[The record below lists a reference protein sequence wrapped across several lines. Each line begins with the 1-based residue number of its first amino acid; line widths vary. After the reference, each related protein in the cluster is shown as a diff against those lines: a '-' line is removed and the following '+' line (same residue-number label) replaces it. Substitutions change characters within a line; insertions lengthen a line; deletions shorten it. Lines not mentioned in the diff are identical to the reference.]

1 MKTAPSWVNKELFP
15 FQSKWATVDGLQ
27 LHYIDEGTG
36 DTLLFVHGTPEWS
49 FGFRDVI
56 RELRKKFRC
65 VAVDHLGF
73 GLSDKPGTADYSV
86 QAHAQRLTSFIREL
100 SLTDIT
106 LVVNDFGGGIGLSY
120 ALDHIDNIRS
130 VVLFNTWLWSLKN
143 DPHYSTPAKTINS
156 WLGRFLYLRMNG
168 PVNIIM
174 PAAFGDRKKLT
185 KEVHRHYK
193 LPVPNAASRVALYE
207 IARELMPASEWWQS
221 LWERAD
227 LLRTKPMMILWGMK
241 DKFVPPYEFEKWKLR
256 FPHASAIPF
265 PDAGHFLQE
274 EEPSMAALIGEF
286 VFRKSMADAP
296 SR

>member
-1 MKTAPSWVNKELFP
+1 MKAVPSWVNKELFP
-15 FQSKWATVDGLQ
+15 FQSRWTNIAGHQ
-27 LHYIDEGTG
+27 LHYIDEGKG

-73 GLSDKPGTADYSV
+73 GLSDKPGSANYSV
-86 QAHAQRLTSFIREL
+86 QAHAQRLTSFIEEL
-100 SLTDIT
+100 ALTDIT
-106 LVVNDFGGGIGLSY
+106 LIVNDFGGGIGLSY
-120 ALDHIDNIRS
+120 ALDHIDNVRS
-130 VVLFNTWLWSLKN
+130 IVLFNTWLWSLKN

-185 KEVHRHYK
+185 KEIHRHYK
-193 LPVPNAASRVALYE
+193 LPVPNAAARVALYA

-227 LLRTKPMMILWGMK
+227 VLKGKPMMILWGMK
-241 DKFVPPYEFEKWKLR
+241 DKFVPPYEFEKWKSR
-256 FPHASAIPF
+256 FPHATAVTF
-265 PDAGHFLQE
+265 PNAGHFVQE
-274 EEPSMAALIGEF
+274 EEPSMAGLIADF
-286 VFRKSMADAP
+286 VFRRSMTVTPAH
-296 SR
+296 